1 MNDALSDAGTAR
13 VDTRVRE
20 SGAVDME
27 LEGERGLNL
36 ENELAAADGLGAA
49 FDLVPSM
56 LALRATKMFTE
67 GDGKPSRSDEPVLAA
82 QPTLRLTKLAKE
94 AVSEL
99 FEHHRDGVQESW
111 GEPLDKEEALDYLVC
126 AALCCE
132 LLPGEARTIGKKAAY
147 ALAALTG
154 APQRVW
160 LAPYPIPC
168 PPGGGSCRTP
178 SLTPPPPSAAHA
190 PAFAATAWPPA

>member
-1 MNDALSDAGTAR
+1 MRFIRADDAPVCARLQMDAGMNDALSDAGTAR

-67 GDGKPSRSDEPVLAA
+67 GDGKPSRSDEPALAA

-126 AALCCE
+126 AAL
-132 LLPGEARTIGKKAAY
+132 
-147 ALAALTG
+147 
-154 APQRVW
+154 
-160 LAPYPIPC
+160 
-168 PPGGGSCRTP
+168 
-178 SLTPPPPSAAHA
+178 
-190 PAFAATAWPPA
+190 